1 MRYNGSIMR
10 TLTSDLPQHVGKSVT
25 IKGWLHKRRDLGG
38 IVFVVVRDRGGLVQ
52 VVIRDADEQAKLA
65 GLQGGTVLQIVG
77 KVVAE
82 PRAMGGVEIHEPKL
96 EIMTPVTD
104 VPPIEF
110 DKPIDHKSE
119 NQDTLF
125 DNRVYNLRNPD
136 EQKIFRIRASIN
148 RYIREFLGD
157 HEFVEIQTPKLLPG
171 ATEGG
176 AEVFKTDYFGR
187 EATLA
192 QSPQFYKQMMV
203 GAFERVYEIGPAF
216 RAEPSETTRHVSE
229 STMLDIEM
237 GFIDSHDDVLKMT
250 ETLVYHVLTSVY
262 RDHAEDLKALG
273 APELVLKP
281 EFPRYTVAQ
290 IHELYSKAT
299 GENTVG
305 EKDLFP
311 AEERWICDYAK
322 EKHGSEAVFATN
334 FPVENM
340 KFYHMINPD
349 DPTTVM
355 WADLLFRGLEIA
367 TAPQR
372 EHHYDKLVAQ
382 LKAAGMDPE
391 HPGFKY
397 YLQAFKAGLPPHGG
411 FGFGIDRLVQKT
423 IGLGSVKE
431 AILFP
436 RDTKRLTP

>member
-1 MRYNGSIMR
+1 MKR
-10 TLTSDLPQHVGKSVT
+10 TLVENLANSIGQKARVQ
-25 IKGWLHKRRDLGG
+25 GWVQKRRDLGA
-38 IVFVVVRDRGGLVQ
+38 IVFLVVRDRSGLVQ
-52 VVIRDADEQAKLA
+52 VIVKDSSQQQKLD
-65 GLQGGTVLQIVG
+65 GLQLGTVLEVEGRVI
-77 KVVAE
+77 AE
-82 PRAMGGVEIHEPKL
+82 PRANGGVEIHEPEL
-96 EIMTPVTD
+96 TIITPVTD

-119 NQDTLF
+119 NFDTLF
-125 DNRVYNLRNPD
+125 DNRVYNLRNLD
-136 EQKIFRIRASIN
+136 EQKIFRVRAELL
-148 RYIREFLGD
+148 RYIREYLTGQD
-157 HEFVEIQTPKLLPG
+157 FVEINTPKLLAG

-203 GAFERVYEIGPAF
+203 GAFERVFEVGSAF
-216 RAEPSETTRHVSE
+216 RAEPSVTTRHVTE

-250 ETLVYHVLTSVY
+250 EGLVYNVVKRAY
-262 RDHAEDLKALG
+262 DEHADWMKTLKA
-273 APELVLKP
+273 PEFVLKP
-281 EFPRYTVAQ
+281 EFPRFTVAE

-311 AEERWICDYAK
+311 AEERWICNYAK
-322 EKHGSEAVFATN
+322 EKHGCEAVFATN
-334 FPVENM
+334 FPIESM
-340 KFYHMINPD
+340 KFYHMVNPD
-349 DPTTVM
+349 DPTTVL

-372 EHHYDKLVAQ
+372 EHHHDKLVKQ
-382 LKAAGMDPE
+382 INTAGIDPE
-391 HPGFKY
+391 HPGYKY

-411 FGFGIDRLVQKT
+411 FGFGIDRLVQQT
-423 IGLGSVKE
+423 IGLASVKE